1 MRLNQDGKLIVVDMS
16 IASNSPPHHAETGCA
31 FVCSHAELYMF
42 TESMNVWIFV
52 FTFQLYS
59 GWALS
64 DLTFTPDAAMRLYSG
79 VRKLG
84 FKVDEFV
91 RWT

>member
-1 MRLNQDGKLIVVDMS
+1 MRLNQDGKLIVLDMS
-16 IASNSPPHHAETGCA
+16 VASNFPPHHAETCCA
-31 FVCSHAELYMF
+31 IVRSHAELYIF
-42 TESMNVWIFV
+42 TESMNAWIFV
-52 FTFQLYS
+52 YS

-64 DLTFTPDAAMRLYSG
+64 DFTFTPNALMRLYSG

>member
-31 FVCSHAELYMF
+31 FVQSHAELYMF
-42 TESMNVWIFV
+42 TESMNAWIFV
-52 FTFQLYS
+52 STFQWYS
-59 GWALS
+59 SWALS
-64 DLTFTPDAAMRLYSG
+64 DFTFTPDALMRLYSG